1 MNLKP
6 GQRVLDVGCGVG
18 GSAFYIAKTY
28 GVYVLGLD
36 LSRNMISKA
45 QQYRDEMDES
55 IKKLV
60 SYSIP
65 QPDSSQINSRDHKS
79 RINILSF

>member
-18 GSAFYIAKTY
+18 GSAFYLAKTY

-36 LSRNMISKA
+36 LSRNMINKA
-45 QQYRDEMDES
+45 KQYRAEMDDS
-55 IKKLV
+55 IKNLV

-65 QPDSSQINSRDHKS
+65 KP
-79 RINILSF
+79 NILLMDVAE